1 MSKQNAGKR
10 GSRLLYVQLFLRCLR
25 VTSVLSFS
33 MDDTPWTCTVH
44 CADGGSCGDGEFYD
58 YLLPEPC
65 TTKVDSE
72 LSHRAGCDFRV
83 CKEVCS
89 FLQLSK
95 ENVVFE
101 DNIYNCYKSSERSF
115 DSLEVA
121 SDATV
126 AFGCGFSGHAHGG
139 TFLIGKDDGNGGN
152 SCYEPGNSTPRWNTA
167 SGVRKEDFCYGGCQK
182 STGFGIYHDT
192 EEYICATLHGHEIC
206 KQNKTLTH
214 EIAKLRHRVWL
225 LENSIDKYFESS
237 GENMTSIRISDG
249 EEYIERRELI
259 KIFIPAILLSMASFM
274 AFTTSLYLIF
284 RANQRVRHTYSN
296 FTGD

>member
-259 KIFIPAILLSMASFM
+259 KIFIPAIFLSMASFM

-284 RANQRVRHTYSN
+284 RANQRVRHIYSN

>member
-1 MSKQNAGKR
+1 
-10 GSRLLYVQLFLRCLR
+10 
-25 VTSVLSFS
+25 
-33 MDDTPWTCTVH
+33 MDDTPWTYTVH

-167 SGVRKEDFCYGGCQK
+167 SGVRNEDFCYGGCQK

-284 RANQRVRHTYSN
+284 RANQRVRHIYSN